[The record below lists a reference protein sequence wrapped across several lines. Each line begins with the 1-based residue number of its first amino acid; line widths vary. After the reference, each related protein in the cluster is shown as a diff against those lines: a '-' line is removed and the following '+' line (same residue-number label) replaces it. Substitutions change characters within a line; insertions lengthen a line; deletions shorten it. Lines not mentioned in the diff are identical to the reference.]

1 MSVNVESGV
10 TYIITNVK
18 AGTAMDLSAYDN
30 LSGKKLELIDIFLSQ
45 YQPPSHPLVIGWPE
59 HGHPNQQ
66 WTMNWTGNSWTFQ
79 AGSTGQYLAIE
90 GAPADGTKV
99 VASATPFDWHIW
111 RDDKDPN
118 TFRIFVPNTH
128 QNLDLYGKG
137 NSTPGTPITLW
148 WTWAGRHQTW
158 RFTRG

>member
-1 MSVNVESGV
+1 MTANVDSGA
-10 TYIITNVK
+10 TYVITNVK
-18 AGTAMDLSAYDN
+18 AGTAMDLSAFDN
-30 LSGKKLELIDIFLSQ
+30 HS
-45 YQPPSHPLVIGWPE
+45 VIGWPE

-66 WTMNWTGNSWTFQ
+66 WRMNWTGNSWTFQ

-90 GAPADGTKV
+90 GPPADGTKV
-99 VASATPFDWHIW
+99 IASATPFDWHIW
-111 RDDKDPN
+111 RDDQDPN

-158 RFTRG
+158 RFTQV